1 MLQKY
6 WPDIW
11 WSVNQKLKGNDLQKE
26 KPKALPVEP
35 LENSIDAI
43 HPDEAANLD

>member
-11 WSVNQKLKGNDLQKE
+11 WSVNQKGNDLRKE
-26 KPKALPVEP
+26 KSKASPVEP

-43 HPDEAANLD
+43 KPDEAANLD